1 MRETGEALVGRVRAG
16 QGGQGLRQNLSNRG
30 RQEADE
36 MLPESEGST
45 RSWWERGFH
54 KEGSYTA
61 EPDPREVSPQ
71 RLPHVS

>member
-45 RSWWERGFH
+45 RS
-54 KEGSYTA
+54 
-61 EPDPREVSPQ
+61 
-71 RLPHVS
+71 